1 MPKKAFDMSKK
12 DKKKAMLKALA
23 KHNGIIYKAAKEV
36 GCCRQLFWV
45 YSQEDEE
52 FKKEAKSITETQ
64 IDKVEER
71 LLQRIEEGSDKL
83 IEFYMATKGKHR
95 GYKKTQDI
103 EVQEKKKVIVIKRAS
118 DKDDS
123 K

>member
-1 MPKKAFDMSKK
+1 MTSKEK
-12 DKKKAMLKALA
+12 KKKAMLKALA
-23 KHNGIIYKAAKEV
+23 KHNGIVYRAAEDV
-36 GCCRQLFWV
+36 GCSRQLFWV
-45 YSQEDEE
+45 YSNEDEE
-52 FKKEAKSITETQ
+52 FKKAAIEVRETQ

-118 DKDDS
+118 DENDS
-123 K
+123 

>member
-1 MPKKAFDMSKK
+1 MPKKAFDISKEK
-12 DKKKAMLKALA
+12 KKKAMLKALA

-36 GCCRQLFWV
+36 GCSRQLFWV
-45 YSQEDEE
+45 YGNEDEE
-52 FKKEAKSITETQ
+52 FRKEAKEITEIQ

-71 LLQRIEEGSDKL
+71 LLGRIEEGSDKL

-118 DKDDS
+118 DENDS
-123 K
+123 